1 LQSKPSIKRRV
12 SMSNGTQREQW
23 GTKLGF
29 ILACAGSAV
38 GLGNIWR
45 FPYITGQYGGAA
57 FVLVYVVLVFVIGF
71 SVMLAE
77 MAIGRNA
84 QLNAVGSF
92 RKIKGGMWPIVGW
105 MGVIA
110 GFIILS
116 YYGVIAGW
124 TMAYV
129 LKSFT
134 GLMQADAGAEF
145 GAFVTNLPQVVAWQ
159 ALFMAI
165 TIYIV
170 YKGIGGGIEKYCR
183 VLMPALFLLLLV
195 LIVRSI
201 TLPGAG
207 AGINFYLKPDFSKLT
222 GGALG
227 AALGQAFFS
236 LSLGMGCIIT
246 YGSYLGKKETL
257 PGAAI
262 QVCFL
267 DTLVAF
273 LAGLVIFPAV
283 FAFGV
288 EPGAGPGLTF
298 ITLPNVFGQMPGGAI
313 WSALFFVLLFVAA
326 LTSAISLLEVVSA
339 YFIDEIK
346 WSRQKASMVMG
357 IVIFLMGIP
366 SAMGVAGVIP
376 KLAGRDFLDSADFLA
391 SNVLLP
397 LGGLFIALF
406 VGWFWTEGAKQEVE
420 NNGTVPFGLYTA
432 WLWVCRVVAPIAI
445 AYIFITGLKW

>member
-1 LQSKPSIKRRV
+1 
-12 SMSNGTQREQW
+12 MSNGAEREQW
-23 GTKLGF
+23 GSKLGF
-29 ILACAGSAV
+29 ILAAAGSAV

-45 FPYITGQYGGAA
+45 FPYITGQNGGAA
-57 FVLVYVVLVFVIGF
+57 FVLLYVALVFVIGF

-77 MAIGRNA
+77 IAIGRAA

-92 RKIKGGMWPIVGW
+92 KKLKGGAWTIVGW
-105 MGVIA
+105 MGVAA

-124 TMAYV
+124 TIAYF

-134 GLMQADAGAEF
+134 GLMQIAEQGKAGDF
-145 GAFVTNLPQVVAWQ
+145 FVGFITNSGAVIAWQ
-159 ALFMAI
+159 ALFMII
-165 TIYIV
+165 TTYIV
-170 YKGIGGGIEKYCR
+170 YKGIGEGIEKYCR
-183 VLMPALFLLLLV
+183 ILMPGLFIILLI
-195 LIVRSI
+195 LIVRAV
-201 TLPGAG
+201 TLQGAG
-207 AGINFYLKPDFSKLT
+207 EGIAFYLKPDFSKINAGT
-222 GGALG
+222 LG

-236 LSLGMGCIIT
+236 LSLGMGCMIT
-246 YGSYLGKKETL
+246 YGSYLDRKELL
-257 PGAAI
+257 PGAAA

-267 DTLVAF
+267 DTAVAF

-298 ITLPNVFGQMPGGAI
+298 ITLPNVFAKMPGGAI
-313 WSALFFVLLFVAA
+313 WSGLFFLLLFVAA

-339 YFIDEIK
+339 YFIDEMK
-346 WSRQKASMVMG
+346 WSRAKAAWTNG
-357 IVIFLMGIP
+357 LLIFLLGIP
-366 SAMGVAGVIP
+366 SVLGLAGKLP
-376 KLAGRDFLDSADFLA
+376 KLGGRDFLDSADFIA

-406 VGWFWTEGAKQEVE
+406 VGWIWTEGAKKEVT
-420 NNGTVPFGLYTA
+420 NNGTVPFGLETA
-432 WLWVCRVVAPIAI
+432 WLWVCRIVAPVAI

>member
-1 LQSKPSIKRRV
+1 
-12 SMSNGTQREQW
+12 MSNGTQREQW
-23 GTKLGF
+23 GSKIGF
-29 ILACAGSAV
+29 VLACAGSAV

-45 FPYITGQYGGAA
+45 FPYITGQNGGAA
-57 FVLVYVVLVFVIGF
+57 FVLVYIALVFVIGF

-92 RKIKGGMWPIVGW
+92 RKIKGGAWPVVGW
-105 MGVIA
+105 MGVTA

-116 YYGVIAGW
+116 YYGVIGGW
-124 TMAYV
+124 TMAYIV
-129 LKSFT
+129 KSFT
-134 GLMQADAGAEF
+134 GLMGAAAAGAAGDVF
-145 GAFVTNLPQVVAWQ
+145 GGFVTKPGTVIAWQ

-170 YKGIGGGIEKYCR
+170 YKGIGGGIEKYCK
-183 VLMPALFLLLLV
+183 VLMPALFLLMLV
-195 LIVRSI
+195 LIVRSV

-207 AGINFYLKPDFSKLT
+207 AGISFYLKPDFSKLT
-222 GGALG
+222 GGAMG

-236 LSLGMGCIIT
+236 LSLGMGCMIT
-246 YGSYLGKKETL
+246 YGSYLGKKEML
-257 PGAAI
+257 PGAAM

-267 DTLVAF
+267 DTMVAF

-283 FAFGV
+283 FAFGLDA
-288 EPGAGPGLTF
+288 GAGAGLTF
-298 ITLPNVFGQMPGGAI
+298 ITLPNVFGQMPGGAV
-313 WSALFFVLLFVAA
+313 WSGLFFLLLFVAA
-326 LTSAISLLEVVSA
+326 LTSAISLLEVVAA
-339 YFIDEIK
+339 YFIDEMK
-346 WSRQKASMVMG
+346 WSRSKATWVMG
-357 IVIFLMGIP
+357 GFIFLLGIP
-366 SAMGVAGVIP
+366 SAIGVAGGIP

-406 VGWFWTEGAKQEVE
+406 VGWIWTDGAKQEVE
-420 NNGTVPFGLYTA
+420 NGGAAPFGLYVP
-432 WLWVCRVVAPIAI
+432 WLWVCRVVAPLAI

>member
-1 LQSKPSIKRRV
+1 
-12 SMSNGTQREQW
+12 MSNGTQREQW
-23 GTKLGF
+23 GSKIGF
-29 ILACAGSAV
+29 VLACAGSAV

-45 FPYITGQYGGAA
+45 FPYITGQNGGAA
-57 FVLVYVVLVFVIGF
+57 FVLVYIALVFVIGF

-92 RKIKGGMWPIVGW
+92 RKIKGGAWPVVGW
-105 MGVIA
+105 MGVTA

-116 YYGVIAGW
+116 YYGVIGGW
-124 TMAYV
+124 TMAYIV
-129 LKSFT
+129 KSFT
-134 GLMQADAGAEF
+134 GLMGAAAAGTAGDVF
-145 GAFVTNLPQVVAWQ
+145 GGFVTKPGTVIAWQ

-170 YKGIGGGIEKYCR
+170 YKGIGGGIEKYCK
-183 VLMPALFLLLLV
+183 VLMPALFLLMLV
-195 LIVRSI
+195 LIVRSV

-207 AGINFYLKPDFSKLT
+207 VGIRFYLTPDFSKLT
-222 GGALG
+222 GGAMV

-236 LSLGMGCIIT
+236 LSLGMGCMIT
-246 YGSYLGKKETL
+246 YGSYLGKKEML
-257 PGAAI
+257 PGAAM

-267 DTLVAF
+267 DTMVAF

-283 FAFGV
+283 FAFGLDA
-288 EPGAGPGLTF
+288 GAGAGLTF
-298 ITLPNVFGQMPGGAI
+298 ITLPNVFGQMPGGAV
-313 WSALFFVLLFVAA
+313 WSGLFFLLLFVAA
-326 LTSAISLLEVVSA
+326 LTSAISLLEVVAA
-339 YFIDEIK
+339 YFIDEMK
-346 WSRQKASMVMG
+346 WSRSKAAWVMG
-357 IVIFLMGIP
+357 GFIFLLGIP
-366 SAMGVAGVIP
+366 SAIGVAGGIP

-406 VGWFWTEGAKQEVE
+406 VGWIWTDGAKQEVE
-420 NNGTVPFGLYTA
+420 NGGAAPFGLYVP
-432 WLWVCRVVAPIAI
+432 WLWVCRVVAPLAI

>member
-1 LQSKPSIKRRV
+1 
-12 SMSNGTQREQW
+12 MSNGTQREQW
-23 GTKLGF
+23 GSKLGF
-29 ILACAGSAV
+29 VLACAGSAV

-45 FPYITGQYGGAA
+45 FPYITGQNGGAA
-57 FVLVYVVLVFVIGF
+57 FVLLYVALVFVIGF

-92 RKIKGGMWPIVGW
+92 QKIKGGVWPIVGW
-105 MGVIA
+105 MGVAA

-129 LKSFT
+129 VKSFT
-134 GLMQADAGAEF
+134 GLMGAAAAGTTADV
-145 GAFVTNLPQVVAWQ
+145 FVGFITNPGPVIAWQ
-159 ALFMAI
+159 AAFMVI

-170 YKGIGGGIEKYCR
+170 YKGIGGGIEKYCKI
-183 VLMPALFLLLLV
+183 LMPALFLLLLV
-195 LIVRSI
+195 LIVRSV

-207 AGINFYLKPDFSKLT
+207 AGIEFYLKPDFSKLT

-236 LSLGMGCIIT
+236 LSLGMGCMIT
-246 YGSYLGKKETL
+246 YGSYLGKKELL
-257 PGAAI
+257 PGAAV
-262 QVCFL
+262 QVCFI
-267 DTLVAF
+267 DTMVAF

-283 FAFGV
+283 FAFAL

-298 ITLPNVFGQMPGGAI
+298 ITLPNVFGQMPGGTI
-313 WSALFFVLLFVAA
+313 WSGLFFLLLFVAA
-326 LTSAISLLEVVSA
+326 LTSAISLLEVVAA
-339 YFIDEIK
+339 YFIDEMK
-346 WSRQKASMVMG
+346 WSRGKAAWTMG
-357 IVIFLMGIP
+357 IIIFLLGIP
-366 SAMGVAGVIP
+366 SVLGISGAIP

-406 VGWFWTEGAKQEVE
+406 VGWFWTDGAKQEVE
-420 NNGTVPFGLYTA
+420 NNGAAPFSLYVP
-432 WLWVCRVVAPIAI
+432 WLWICRVVAPLAI

>member
-1 LQSKPSIKRRV
+1 
-12 SMSNGTQREQW
+12 MSNGTEREQW
-23 GTKLGF
+23 GSKIGF
-29 ILACAGSAV
+29 VLAAAGSAV

-45 FPYITGQYGGAA
+45 FPYITGQNGGAA
-57 FVLVYVVLVFVIGF
+57 FVVIYVALIFIIGF

-92 RKIKGGMWPIVGW
+92 RKLKGGMWPIVGW

-116 YYGVIAGW
+116 YYGVIGGW
-124 TMAYV
+124 TISYI

-134 GLMQADAGAEF
+134 GLMDFAAQGEAGQVF
-145 GAFVTNLPQVVAWQ
+145 GSFVSNIPQVIGWQLVFMFVTILV
-159 ALFMAI
+159 
-165 TIYIV
+165 V
-170 YKGIGGGIEKYCR
+170 YKGIGGGIEKCCR
-183 VLMPALFLLLLV
+183 VLMPALFILLLV
-195 LIVRSI
+195 LIVRSV

-207 AGINFYLKPDFSKLT
+207 EGLSFYLKPDFSKMNAGT
-222 GGALG
+222 FG

-236 LSLGMGCIIT
+236 LSLGMGCMIT

-257 PGAAI
+257 PGAAV

-267 DTLVAF
+267 DTMVAL

-288 EPGAGPGLTF
+288 DAGAGAGLTF
-298 ITLPNVFGQMPGGAI
+298 ITLPNVFGQMPGGPI
-313 WSALFFVLLFVAA
+313 WSGLFFLLLFVAA
-326 LTSAISLLEVVSA
+326 LTSAISLLEVVTA
-339 YFIDEIK
+339 YIIDEIK
-346 WSRQKASMVMG
+346 MPRQKATIIAG
-357 IVIFLMGIP
+357 ILITLLGIP
-366 SAMGVAGVIP
+366 SALGVAGIIP
-376 KLAGRDFLDSADFLA
+376 KFAGRDFLDSADFLA

-406 VGWFWTEGAKQEVE
+406 VGWVWTDGAKKEVT
-420 NNGTVPFGLYTA
+420 NNGSAPFGLYVP
-432 WLWVCRVVAPIAI
+432 WLWVCRLVAPIAI

>member
-1 LQSKPSIKRRV
+1 
-12 SMSNGTQREQW
+12 MSNGTQREQW
-23 GTKLGF
+23 GSKLGF
-29 ILACAGSAV
+29 VLAAAGSAV

-45 FPYITGQYGGAA
+45 FPYITGQNGGAA
-57 FVLVYVVLVFVIGF
+57 FVLLYVALVFVVGF

-77 MAIGRNA
+77 FAIGRNA

-92 RKIKGGMWPIVGW
+92 RKIKGGAWPIVGW

-124 TMAYV
+124 TMAYIV
-129 LKSFT
+129 KSFT
-134 GLMQADAGAEF
+134 GLMDAAKIGAAGDVF
-145 GAFVTNLPQVVAWQ
+145 GGFVTKPGAVIAWQ
-159 ALFMAI
+159 ALFMII

-170 YKGIGGGIEKYCR
+170 YKGIGGGIEKYCK
-183 VLMPALFLLLLV
+183 VLMPGLFLILLV
-195 LIVRSI
+195 LIVRAV

-207 AGINFYLKPDFSKLT
+207 AGIEFYLKPDFSKLT

-236 LSLGMGCIIT
+236 LSLGMGCMIT
-246 YGSYLGKKETL
+246 YGSYLGKKELL

-262 QVCFL
+262 QVCFI

-283 FAFGV
+283 FAFGL

-298 ITLPNVFGQMPGGAI
+298 ITLPNVFGQMPGGAV
-313 WSALFFVLLFVAA
+313 WSALFFLLLFVAA
-326 LTSAISLLEVVSA
+326 LTSAISLLEVVAA
-339 YFIDEIK
+339 YFIDEMK
-346 WSRQKASMVMG
+346 WSRTKAAWVMG
-357 IVIFLMGIP
+357 GIIFLLGIP
-366 SAMGVAGVIP
+366 SALGIAGSIP

-397 LGGLFIALF
+397 LGGFFIALF
-406 VGWFWTEGAKQEVE
+406 VGWFWTDGAKQEVE
-420 NNGTVPFGLYTA
+420 NNGAAPFGLYVP
-432 WLWVCRVVAPIAI
+432 WLWVCRVIAPLAI

>member
-1 LQSKPSIKRRV
+1 
-12 SMSNGTQREQW
+12 MSNGTEREQW
-23 GTKLGF
+23 GSKLGF
-29 ILACAGSAV
+29 VLAAAGSAV

-45 FPYITGQYGGAA
+45 FPYITGQNGGAA
-57 FVLVYVVLVFVIGF
+57 FVLLYLALVFVIGF

-77 MAIGRNA
+77 IAIGRNA

-92 RKIKGGMWPIVGW
+92 RKIKGGMWPLVGW

-124 TMAYV
+124 TMAYI

-134 GLMQADAGAEF
+134 GLMGAAAEGTAGDVFGGFITNTAQAI
-145 GAFVTNLPQVVAWQ
+145 AWQ
-159 ALFMAI
+159 ALFMVI

-170 YKGIGGGIEKYCR
+170 YKGIGGGIEKYCK
-183 VLMPALFLLLLV
+183 VLMPALFLILLV
-195 LIVRSI
+195 LIVRAV

-207 AGINFYLKPDFSKLT
+207 EGISFYLKPDFSKLT
-222 GGALG
+222 AGAMG
-227 AALGQAFFS
+227 SALGQAFFS
-236 LSLGMGCIIT
+236 LSLGMGCMIT
-246 YGSYLGKKETL
+246 YGSYLGKKEML

-267 DTLVAF
+267 DSLVAF

-283 FAFGV
+283 FAFGLDA
-288 EPGAGPGLTF
+288 GAGPGLTF
-298 ITLPNVFGQMPGGAI
+298 ITLPNVFAQMPGGAV
-313 WSALFFVLLFVAA
+313 WSAMFFLLLFVAA
-326 LTSAISLLEVVSA
+326 LTSAISLLEVVAA
-339 YFIDEIK
+339 YFIDEMK
-346 WSRQKASMVMG
+346 WTRSKAAWVMG
-357 IVIFLMGIP
+357 GVIFLLGIP
-366 SAMGVAGVIP
+366 STLGISGVIP

-397 LGGLFIALF
+397 LGGFFIALF
-406 VGWFWTEGAKQEVE
+406 VGWIWTDGAKQEVE
-420 NNGTVPFGLYTA
+420 NGGAAPFGLYVP
-432 WLWVCRVVAPIAI
+432 WLWVCRVVAPLAI

>member
-1 LQSKPSIKRRV
+1 
-12 SMSNGTQREQW
+12 MSNGTQREQW
-23 GTKLGF
+23 GSKLGF
-29 ILACAGSAV
+29 VLACAGSAV

-45 FPYITGQYGGAA
+45 FPYITGQYGGGA
-57 FVLVYVVLVFVIGF
+57 FVLVYVALVFVIGF

-77 MAIGRNA
+77 MAIGRHA

-92 RKIKGGMWPIVGW
+92 RKIKGGAWPIVGW

-116 YYGVIAGW
+116 YYGVIGGW
-124 TMAYV
+124 TMAYIV
-129 LKSFT
+129 KSFT
-134 GLMQADAGAEF
+134 GLMGAAAGG
-145 GAFVTNLPQVVAWQ
+145 GAGDIFVGLITNPAQVIAWQ

-170 YKGIGGGIEKYCR
+170 YKGIGGGIEKYCKI
-183 VLMPALFLLLLV
+183 LMPALFLLLLV
-195 LIVRSI
+195 LIVRSV

-236 LSLGMGCIIT
+236 LSLGMGCMIT
-246 YGSYLGKKETL
+246 YGSYLGKKELL

-262 QVCFL
+262 QVCVL

-283 FAFGV
+283 FAFAL

-298 ITLPNVFGQMPGGAI
+298 ITLPNVFGQMPGGAV
-313 WSALFFVLLFVAA
+313 WSGLFFLLLFVAA

-339 YFIDEIK
+339 YVIDEIK
-346 WSRQKASMVMG
+346 WSRPKASLIMG
-357 IVIFLMGIP
+357 ICIFLLGIP
-366 SAMGVAGVIP
+366 SAMGIAGIIP
-376 KLAGRDFLDSADFLA
+376 KFWGRDFLDSFDFIA

-406 VGWFWTEGAKQEVE
+406 VGWFWTEGARQEVE
-420 NNGTVPFGLYTA
+420 NKGAAPFSLYVP
-432 WLWVCRVVAPIAI
+432 WLWVCRVVAPLAI

>member
-1 LQSKPSIKRRV
+1 
-12 SMSNGTQREQW
+12 MSNGVQREQW
-23 GTKLGF
+23 GSKLGF
-29 ILACAGSAV
+29 VLAAAGSAV

-45 FPYITGQYGGAA
+45 FPYITGQNGGAA
-57 FVLVYVVLVFVIGF
+57 FVLLYVALVFVIGF

-77 MAIGRNA
+77 IAIGRNA

-92 RKIKGGMWPIVGW
+92 RKIKGGAWPIVGW

-124 TMAYV
+124 TMAYIA
-129 LKSFT
+129 KSFT
-134 GLMQADAGAEF
+134 GLMDAANAGTAADVFVGFITKPGA
-145 GAFVTNLPQVVAWQ
+145 VIAWQ

-170 YKGIGGGIEKYCR
+170 YKGIGGGIEKYCK
-183 VLMPALFLLLLV
+183 VLMPGLFLILLV
-195 LIVRSI
+195 LIVRAV

-207 AGINFYLKPDFSKLT
+207 AGIEFYLKPDFSKLT

-236 LSLGMGCIIT
+236 LSLGMGCMIT
-246 YGSYLGKKETL
+246 YGSYLGKKEIL
-257 PGAAI
+257 PGAAM
-262 QVCFL
+262 QVCFI

-283 FAFGV
+283 FAFAL

-298 ITLPNVFGQMPGGAI
+298 ITLPNVFAKMPGGTV
-313 WSALFFVLLFVAA
+313 WSALFFLLLFVAA
-326 LTSAISLLEVVSA
+326 LTSAISLLEVVAA
-339 YFIDEIK
+339 YFIDEMK
-346 WSRQKASMVMG
+346 WSRAKAAWTMG
-357 IVIFLMGIP
+357 IIIFLLGIP
-366 SAMGVAGVIP
+366 SVLGISGAIP
-376 KLAGRDFLDSADFLA
+376 KLAGRDFLDSADFIA

-406 VGWFWTEGAKQEVE
+406 VGWFWTDGAKQEVN
-420 NNGTVPFGLYTA
+420 NNGAVPFSLYVP
-432 WLWVCRVVAPIAI
+432 WLWVCRIVAPLAI

>member
-1 LQSKPSIKRRV
+1 
-12 SMSNGTQREQW
+12 MSNGTQREQW
-23 GTKLGF
+23 GSKLGF
-29 ILACAGSAV
+29 VLAAAGSAV

-45 FPYITGQYGGAA
+45 FPYITGQNGGAA
-57 FVLVYVVLVFVIGF
+57 FVLLYVALVFVVGF

-77 MAIGRNA
+77 FAIGRNA

-92 RKIKGGMWPIVGW
+92 RKIKGGAWPIVGW

-124 TMAYV
+124 TMAYIV
-129 LKSFT
+129 KSFT
-134 GLMQADAGAEF
+134 GLMDAAKIGAAGDVF
-145 GAFVTNLPQVVAWQ
+145 GGFVTKPGAVIAWQ
-159 ALFMAI
+159 ALFMII

-170 YKGIGGGIEKYCR
+170 YKGIGGGIEKYCK
-183 VLMPALFLLLLV
+183 VLMPCLFLLLLV
-195 LIVRSI
+195 LIVRAV

-207 AGINFYLKPDFSKLT
+207 AGIEFYLKPDFSKLT

-236 LSLGMGCIIT
+236 LSLGMGCMIT
-246 YGSYLGKKETL
+246 YGSYLGKKELL

-262 QVCFL
+262 QVCFI

-283 FAFGV
+283 FAFGL

-298 ITLPNVFGQMPGGAI
+298 ITLPNVFGQMPGGAV
-313 WSALFFVLLFVAA
+313 WSALFFLLLFVAA
-326 LTSAISLLEVVSA
+326 LTSAISLLEVVAA
-339 YFIDEIK
+339 YFIDEMK
-346 WSRQKASMVMG
+346 WSRTKAAWVMG
-357 IVIFLMGIP
+357 GIIFLLGIP
-366 SAMGVAGVIP
+366 SALGIAGSIP

-397 LGGLFIALF
+397 LGGFFIALF
-406 VGWFWTEGAKQEVE
+406 VGWFWTDGAKQEVE
-420 NNGTVPFGLYTA
+420 NNGAAPFGLYVP
-432 WLWVCRVVAPIAI
+432 WLWVCRVIAPLAI

>member
-1 LQSKPSIKRRV
+1 
-12 SMSNGTQREQW
+12 MSNGTQREQW
-23 GTKLGF
+23 GSKVGF
-29 ILACAGSAV
+29 VLACAGSAV

-45 FPYITGQYGGAA
+45 FPYITGQNGGAA
-57 FVLVYVVLVFVIGF
+57 FVLLYVALVFVIGF

-84 QLNAVGSF
+84 QLNAVGAF
-92 RKIKGGMWPIVGW
+92 RKIKGGMWPLVGW

-124 TMAYV
+124 TMAYI

-134 GLMQADAGAEF
+134 GLMGAAAAGTA
-145 GAFVTNLPQVVAWQ
+145 GDVFVGFITNPAQVIAWQ
-159 ALFMAI
+159 ALFMVI

-170 YKGIGGGIEKYCR
+170 YKGIGGGIEKYCK

-195 LIVRSI
+195 LIVRAV

-207 AGINFYLKPDFSKLT
+207 EGINFYLKPDFSKLT

-246 YGSYLGKKETL
+246 YGSYLGKKEIL

-283 FAFGV
+283 FAFGLDA
-288 EPGAGPGLTF
+288 GAGPGLTF
-298 ITLPNVFGQMPGGAI
+298 ITLPNVFGQMPGGAV
-313 WSALFFVLLFVAA
+313 WSAIFFLLLFVAA

-339 YFIDEIK
+339 YVIDEMK
-346 WSRQKASMVMG
+346 WTRSKAAWVMG
-357 IVIFLMGIP
+357 TVIFLLGIP
-366 SAMGVAGVIP
+366 SVLGIAG
-376 KLAGRDFLDSADFLA
+376 KLPTFWGRDFLDSADFIA

-406 VGWFWTEGAKQEVE
+406 VGWFWTEGARQEVE
-420 NNGTVPFGLYTA
+420 NNGSAPFGLYVP
-432 WLWVCRVVAPIAI
+432 WLWVCRVVAPLAI

>member
-1 LQSKPSIKRRV
+1 
-12 SMSNGTQREQW
+12 
-23 GTKLGF
+23 
-29 ILACAGSAV
+29 
-38 GLGNIWR
+38 
-45 FPYITGQYGGAA
+45 
-57 FVLVYVVLVFVIGF
+57 
-71 SVMLAE
+71 MLAE

-84 QLNAVGSF
+84 QLNAVGAF
-92 RKIKGGMWPIVGW
+92 RKIKGGMWPLVGW

-124 TMAYV
+124 TMAYI

-134 GLMQADAGAEF
+134 GLMGAAAAGTA
-145 GAFVTNLPQVVAWQ
+145 GDVFVGFITNPAQVIAWQ
-159 ALFMAI
+159 ALFMVI

-170 YKGIGGGIEKYCR
+170 YKGIGGGIEKYCK

-195 LIVRSI
+195 LIVRAV

-207 AGINFYLKPDFSKLT
+207 EGINFYLKPDFSKLT

-246 YGSYLGKKETL
+246 YGSYLGKKEIL

-283 FAFGV
+283 FAFGLDA
-288 EPGAGPGLTF
+288 GAGPGLTF
-298 ITLPNVFGQMPGGAI
+298 ITLPNVFGQMPGGAV
-313 WSALFFVLLFVAA
+313 WSAIFFLLLFVAA

-339 YFIDEIK
+339 YVIDEMK
-346 WSRQKASMVMG
+346 WTRSKAAWVMG
-357 IVIFLMGIP
+357 TVIFLLGIP
-366 SAMGVAGVIP
+366 SVLGIAG
-376 KLAGRDFLDSADFLA
+376 KLPTFWGRDFLDSADFIA

-406 VGWFWTEGAKQEVE
+406 VGWFWTEGARQEVE
-420 NNGTVPFGLYTA
+420 NNGSAPFGLYVP
-432 WLWVCRVVAPIAI
+432 WLWVCRVVAPLAI

>member
-1 LQSKPSIKRRV
+1 
-12 SMSNGTQREQW
+12 MSNGTQREQW

-77 MAIGRNA
+77 MAIGRHA

>member
-1 LQSKPSIKRRV
+1 
-12 SMSNGTQREQW
+12 
-23 GTKLGF
+23 
-29 ILACAGSAV
+29 
-38 GLGNIWR
+38 
-45 FPYITGQYGGAA
+45 
-57 FVLVYVVLVFVIGF
+57 
-71 SVMLAE
+71 
-77 MAIGRNA
+77 
-84 QLNAVGSF
+84 NAVGSF

-432 WLWVCRVVAPIAI
+432 WLWVCRVVAP
-445 AYIFITGLKW
+445 

>member
-1 LQSKPSIKRRV
+1 
-12 SMSNGTQREQW
+12 MSNGTQREQW
-23 GTKLGF
+23 GSKIGF
-29 ILACAGSAV
+29 VLACAGSAV

-57 FVLVYVVLVFVIGF
+57 FVLVYVALVFVIGF

-84 QLNAVGSF
+84 QLNAVGAF
-92 RKIKGGMWPIVGW
+92 RKIRGGMWPLVGW

-124 TMAYV
+124 TMAYIV
-129 LKSFT
+129 KSFT
-134 GLMQADAGAEF
+134 GLMGAAAAGTAGDVFVGFITNPAQAI
-145 GAFVTNLPQVVAWQ
+145 AWQ

-170 YKGIGGGIEKYCR
+170 YKGIGGGIEKYCK

-195 LIVRSI
+195 LIVRSV

-207 AGINFYLKPDFSKLT
+207 EGINFYLKPDFSKLT
-222 GGALG
+222 GGAMG

-246 YGSYLGKKETL
+246 YGSYLGKKEIL

-262 QVCFL
+262 QVCVL

-283 FAFGV
+283 FAFGLDA
-288 EPGAGPGLTF
+288 GAGPGLTF
-298 ITLPNVFGQMPGGAI
+298 ITLPNVFGQMPGGAL
-313 WSALFFVLLFVAA
+313 WSGLFFLLLFVAA
-326 LTSAISLLEVVSA
+326 LTSAISLLEVVAA
-339 YFIDEIK
+339 YVIDEMK
-346 WSRQKASMVMG
+346 WTRSKATIVMG
-357 IVIFLMGIP
+357 VVIFLLGIP
-366 SAMGVAGVIP
+366 SVLGISGAIP
-376 KLAGRDFLDSADFLA
+376 KFWGRDFLDSADFIA

-397 LGGLFIALF
+397 MGGFFIALF
-406 VGWFWTEGAKQEVE
+406 VGWFWTEGARQEVN
-420 NNGTVPFGLYTA
+420 NNGSAPFGLYVP
-432 WLWVCRVVAPIAI
+432 WLWVCRVVAPLAI